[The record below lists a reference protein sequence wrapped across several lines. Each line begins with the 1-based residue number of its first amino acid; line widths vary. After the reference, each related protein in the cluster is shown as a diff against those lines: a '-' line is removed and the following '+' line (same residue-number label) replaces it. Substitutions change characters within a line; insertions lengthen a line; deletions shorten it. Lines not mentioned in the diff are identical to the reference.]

1 MNIVI
6 TGATKGIGRAI
17 AERFAREG
25 FDLAVCARTKK
36 DVDKLGNDLA
46 ALNPKAK
53 IIAESC
59 DMSEKV
65 QVQAFASKINR
76 EWKKVDV
83 LVNNAG
89 LFLPGQIYA
98 EPDGQLEELM
108 KVNLHSAYHMTRAL
122 LPNMMKQKA
131 GHIFNMCSVA
141 SFMAYEHGGSYSIA
155 KHALVG
161 FSKSLREEMK
171 PHGIR
176 VTSILP
182 GAVKTPSWD
191 GVDLPAKRFM
201 KPEDIADSVWGIWQL
216 SDRTVVEE
224 IVLRPMLGD
233 L

>member
-89 LFLPGQIYA
+89 LFLPGFKFPQ
-98 EPDGQLEELM
+98 
-108 KVNLHSAYHMTRAL
+108 
-122 LPNMMKQKA
+122 
-131 GHIFNMCSVA
+131 
-141 SFMAYEHGGSYSIA
+141 
-155 KHALVG
+155 
-161 FSKSLREEMK
+161 
-171 PHGIR
+171 
-176 VTSILP
+176 
-182 GAVKTPSWD
+182 
-191 GVDLPAKRFM
+191 
-201 KPEDIADSVWGIWQL
+201 
-216 SDRTVVEE
+216 
-224 IVLRPMLGD
+224 
-233 L
+233 